1 MFGGTIMEAPV
12 NSSEGGPAGPTR
24 SDQLYLEEVEAIPAL
39 SRAEAAELGEAL
51 KADESGSA
59 AERLIR
65 GHLHIVAKTARRFA
79 SKGVPLADLL
89 EMGSIA
95 LRHAVRRY
103 EPKRMKRFGTF
114 AAWRVRMAM
123 RRLVRIRLGKT

>member
-1 MFGGTIMEAPV
+1 MNTNEVAA
-12 NSSEGGPAGPTR
+12 AGPSR
-24 SDQLYLEEVEAIPAL
+24 SDLLYLEEVEAIPPL
-39 SRAEAAELGEAL
+39 SKAEAAAL
-51 KADESGSA
+51 AEDLQRDESGHV

-65 GHLHIVAKTARRFA
+65 GHLHIVAKTARKFA

-95 LRHAVRRY
+95 LRHAVTRY
-103 EPKRMKRFGTF
+103 NPKRIKRFGTF

-123 RRLVRIRLGKT
+123 RRLVRLRLGNTLSGQARA